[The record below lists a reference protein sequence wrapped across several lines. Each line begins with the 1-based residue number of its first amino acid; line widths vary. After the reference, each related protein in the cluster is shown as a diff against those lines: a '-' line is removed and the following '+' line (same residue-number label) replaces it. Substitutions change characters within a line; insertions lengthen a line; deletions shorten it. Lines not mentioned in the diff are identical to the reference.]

1 MNGRLSGRALRDAC
15 GLTAAAR
22 DRAIAL
28 ATYEALSGR
37 GTERLLRVARTI
49 ADMAEDDAV
58 AEEHLDEAAR
68 YRSPAAVADRLEA
81 G

>member
-1 MNGRLSGRALRDAC
+1 MRSHAGHRI
-15 GLTAAAR
+15 
-22 DRAIAL
+22 RAIAL

-49 ADMAEDDAV
+49 ADLAEDVAV

-68 YRSPAAVADRLEA
+68 YRSPAAAAHRLEA